1 MASHHQL
8 VTIRP
13 RSLANV
19 LSDLKEARGDLDDAQ
34 CAIRVLARIG
44 GEQCDELQDR
54 ATEAE
59 TRLEDLR
66 EEFDARFVSVAGLT
80 VAEVMKAREGALI

>member
-19 LSDLKEARGDLDDAQ
+19 LA
-34 CAIRVLARIG
+34 
-44 GEQCDELQDR
+44 
-54 ATEAE
+54 
-59 TRLEDLR
+59 DLR

-80 VAEVMKAREGALI
+80 VEQVMKAREGALI

>member
-44 GEQCDELQDR
+44 GEQCDEIA

-80 VAEVMKAREGALI
+80 VEQVMKAREGALI

>member
-19 LSDLKEARGDLDDAQ
+19 LADLREARGDLDAANASLVACESDA
-34 CAIRVLARIG
+34 
-44 GEQCDELQDR
+44 EDR
-54 ATEAE
+54 YAEAE

-66 EEFDARFVSVAGLT
+66 EEFDVRFVSVAGLT
-80 VAEVMKAREGALI
+80 VADVMKAREECLL

>member
-19 LSDLKEARGDLDDAQ
+19 LSDLKEARGDLDAANASLLACESDA
-34 CAIRVLARIG
+34 
-44 GEQCDELQDR
+44 EDR
-54 ATEAE
+54 YAEAE

-80 VAEVMKAREGALI
+80 VSDVMKAREECLL